1 MILPRFVCSVQRSS
15 GTLKCPRS
23 TKTNAAGNMVLISPF
38 PCCFPM
44 TMPLT
49 LNFKIHTTVNTT
61 LNLDKDGRH
70 DGKHA
75 FKINIYY
82 KRLLISSGNGF
93 SVSWFFLTHQE
104 DTTTFTHSLPHSLSL
119 TLSLSIL
126 QFLSLAWSSSTSY
139 QAFLMNAKNDAEI

>member
-1 MILPRFVCSVQRSS
+1 
-15 GTLKCPRS
+15 
-23 TKTNAAGNMVLISPF
+23 
-38 PCCFPM
+38 
-44 TMPLT
+44 MPLT